1 MTNYGEAVYRTD
13 AEKLAVATDE
23 AKAGLAEGGI
33 PIGAALFDEHDRLI
47 GKGRNQRV
55 QGGNP
60 ALHGETSAF
69 LDAGRQRSYR
79 KTTMATTL
87 SPCWYCSGLTRQF
100 NIGRV
105 IVGENVTFMGGQDWV
120 AEHGCDVTTVNDPEL
135 IGIMTDFI
143 AANPALWNEDIG
155 EE

>member
-1 MTNYGEAVYRTD
+1 MTDYGDAVYPSAT
-13 AEKLAVATDE
+13 EKLAVAIAE
-23 AKAGLAEGGI
+23 ARAGLAEGGI

-60 ALHGETSAF
+60 ALHGETAAF

-87 SPCWYCSGLTRQF
+87 SPCWYCSGLIRQF

-105 IVGENVTFMGGQDWV
+105 IVGENVTFVGGQDWV
-120 AEHGCDVTTVNDPEL
+120 AEHGCEVQTINDPEL
-135 IGIMTDFI
+135 IGLMTDFI
-143 AANPALWNEDIG
+143 AANPELWNEDIG